1 VKYPFLSL
9 VAGVSIV
16 ALVACRAGVHPA
28 AAQAPAAGVPSAGSP
43 HGHFAGVGTGTSTA
57 GKVVETM
64 NAGGYTYVQVD
75 DGTKKIWAAAPQFVV
90 AVGDRVIVPEG
101 VPMTDFH
108 SKTLDRTFD
117 VVYFVPAVQVLGSHS
132 AKEQIA
138 AAHSAAGQG
147 ATAVDLSNIAKPPGG
162 YTVAELF
169 ADKAALAGKEVV
181 VRGRVVK
188 STPEV
193 MGKNWLHVRDGTGNA
208 GTNDLTVTTSALA
221 DVGKTVLVRGK
232 LSTDKDFGA
241 GYRYDII
248 IEDATVAVE

>member
-1 VKYPFLSL
+1 MRYPLLSM
-9 VAGVSIV
+9 VVGTSIA
-16 ALVACRAGVHPA
+16 ALVACRTGVQQA
-28 AAQAPAAGVPSAGSP
+28 AAQPAAPGAPSMGSSAGP
-43 HGHFAGVGTGTSTA
+43 GMATGTT

-64 NAGGYTYVQVD
+64 NSGGYTYVQVD
-75 DGTKKIWAAAPQFVV
+75 DGRKKIWAAAPQFAV
-90 AVGDRVIVPEG
+90 AVGDQVVVPEG

-108 SKTLDRTFD
+108 SKTLERTFD
-117 VVYFVPAVQVLGSHS
+117 VVYFVADIQVLGSRS

-138 AAHSAAGQG
+138 AAHGAAGQ
-147 ATAVDLSNIAKPPGG
+147 AAAPAVDLSNIKKAAGG
-162 YTVAELF
+162 HTVAELF
-169 ADKAALAGKEVV
+169 ANKASLAGKEVV

-193 MGKNWLHVRDGTGNA
+193 MGKNWLHIRDGSGDS
-208 GTNDLTVTTSALA
+208 GSNDLTVTTSAAA